1 MIKKKEIEIIE
12 IFIDRWGEKE
22 REDANKVNTREELR
36 NQEKRKK
43 ETEREI
49 EEREIVRESER

>member
-22 REDANKVNTREELR
+22 RKDANKVNTREELI
-36 NQEKRKK
+36 NQERGK
-43 ETEREI
+43 ERDGERD
-49 EEREIVRESER
+49 RGKRESER